1 MTERFTVSMSDD
13 GYADMETEREERGLS
28 RSAYVEQ
35 AVRRST
41 NRSTKMEIVIEAL
54 TTGVAFSF
62 FMMVFSALAMGWT
75 FIAASS
81 VVTGQFIAALG
92 LFAASTLRAIV
103 STVSN
108 VIVVCSI
115 STRTK
120 SRSSCATPSATF
132 G

>member
-1 MTERFTVSMSDD
+1 MTKRFTVSMSDD

-62 FMMVFSALAMGWT
+62 FMMVFSALAMAWT

-81 VVTGQFIAALG
+81 VVTGQFIGALG
-92 LFAASTLRAIV
+92 LFAASTLL
-103 STVSN
+103 TLGLPF
-108 VIVVCSI
+108 VVEQLDEYE
-115 STRTK
+115 TARLAKKVDT
-120 SRSSCATPSATF
+120 
-132 G
+132 

>member
-13 GYADMETEREERGLS
+13 GYADMEDDREERGLS

-62 FMMVFSALAMGWT
+62 FMMVFSALAMAWT

-81 VVTGQFIAALG
+81 VVTGQFIGALG
-92 LFAASTLRAIV
+92 LFAASTLL
-103 STVSN
+103 TLGLPF
-108 VIVVCSI
+108 VVEQLDEYE
-115 STRTK
+115 TARLAK
-120 SRSSCATPSATF
+120 KVEA
-132 G
+132 